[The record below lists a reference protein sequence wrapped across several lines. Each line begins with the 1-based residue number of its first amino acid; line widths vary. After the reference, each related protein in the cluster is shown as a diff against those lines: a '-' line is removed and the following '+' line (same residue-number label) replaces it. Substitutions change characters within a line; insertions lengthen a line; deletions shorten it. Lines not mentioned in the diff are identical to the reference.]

1 MPHRAL
7 CSLKS
12 YKLKLYTIAIF
23 MPRVGRHIAVELSV
37 RPSVCPSENFN
48 VGHNFCNIE
57 DSNLIFGM
65 HVYLMK
71 LHILIGKVQGQGHP
85 LRSNVKKLNQGNY
98 FPLKREIIFKPAKRY
113 IEILYMK
120 PNN

>member
-1 MPHRAL
+1 MP
-7 CSLKS
+7 
-12 YKLKLYTIAIF
+12 
-23 MPRVGRHIAVELSV
+23 PVGWHIAVELSVRLSV

-71 LHILIGKVQGQGHP
+71 LHILSGKSSRSGSSFKVKGQKTKS
-85 LRSNVKKLNQGNY
+85 REVISFKKGDN
-98 FPLKREIIFKPAKRY
+98 F
-113 IEILYMK
+113 
-120 PNN
+120 